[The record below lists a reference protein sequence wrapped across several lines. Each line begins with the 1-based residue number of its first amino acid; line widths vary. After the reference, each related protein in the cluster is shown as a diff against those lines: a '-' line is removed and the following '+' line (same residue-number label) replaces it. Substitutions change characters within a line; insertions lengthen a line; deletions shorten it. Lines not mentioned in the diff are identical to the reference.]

1 MARKKTS
8 TSSTKRATR
17 IDKDVKTTLMH
28 SRLLSFLYDLM
39 WSYRYFPQLACLLL
53 LVEACVGYVIIQK
66 VPYTEIDWSTYMQQ
80 VELFKAGERDY
91 MEIRGD
97 TGPLVYPAGFLY
109 IFSFLH
115 SVTDDGQNIR
125 RAQYIF
131 LGFYLIMIAT
141 VLAIYYRARVLPP
154 WATVFLC
161 VSKRLHSIFLLRMFN
176 DGVAMMLLFIAV
188 YLFARQ
194 RWRWGCVFF
203 SVAVSVKM
211 NVLLFAPA
219 LFFLLLQSCGILR
232 TAWYLFICAAIQ
244 IALAYPFL
252 KHNWWNYLNKAFELS
267 RVFTFKWTVNWRFL
281 DEETFV
287 SGGFAIILLLG
298 HLFFMVLLLDK
309 HFNII
314 GTIRAVMIKPF
325 AIYEPFPIQ
334 SEIVVTSLFVMN
346 FTGIVF
352 SRTLHYQFYS
362 WYYPTLPYL
371 LWCSDLPL
379 LLKMAALL
387 NNEYAFNTF
396 PSTTM
401 SSLMLQ
407 LTNVFLLISLYLNQ
421 KNNSFVP
428 YLDAEARTNLIAFVN
443 EECFDGARQ
452 LALYYGS
459 VTEELA
465 EGATMSSIDEHEVVL
480 SLPNMKLTL
489 AVGFGSSGPVTGEGY
504 GRQVLKDM
512 LKEAGEGIKAGD
524 TMGKLI
530 NREYMK
536 DKELKNLVDS
546 LDDQQTST
554 ASLRQLALAFESD
567 DGSRAIEMQVQ
578 VQESDGLRAEDCDL
592 RQYYDVART
601 VEQIRRGG
609 YKKIALQFPDSLLPD
624 ASQVQQELKDGLS
637 GQWERVFVLGDTSY
651 GSCCV
656 DEVAAQ
662 HLVADCI
669 VHYGRTCLSATT
681 KIPVIYVFGNASI
694 QVDDCV
700 QQLSERVAAV
710 DVTKTLVLLYE
721 PRYHHASFDV
731 FEGLKERFDERKVVF
746 GTMKT
751 FYDPTEKVQDVE
763 ISKADENA
771 AVTVLHIGGQEIIV
785 DAGNAEVTPETF
797 ALLYIGAESAH
808 LTSILMRYSTVDC
821 FSYNPDMMSTRKEG
835 ATVNRALMRR
845 FFLVQQAKEAQI
857 YGILMGTL
865 GVNKYLDVVH
875 GLQKLIK
882 KSGRKSYL
890 FVVGKVNVP
899 KLANYAEID
908 AFVLVACQQNTLM
921 DSKEYYK
928 PIVTPYELQLAL
940 SPTEEWDGQ
949 YKTDFK
955 EVIPALEQTAQSVER
970 VNDEDDD
977 VDKPF
982 FSLVSGTYKTSSRA
996 TDVDRET
1003 TTHAL
1008 TASGDPDA
1016 STALLVKNERTEL
1029 TTYHSEAAD
1038 YLATR
1043 EYQGLDPRIGKT
1055 PAHAAVEGST
1065 GIARGY
1071 THETE

>member
-8 TSSTKRATR
+8 TSTSKTKRATR

-28 SRLLSFLYDLM
+28 SRVLSFLYDLM
-39 WSYRYFPQLACLLL
+39 WSYRYFPQLACCLV
-53 LVEACVGYVIIQK
+53 LVEACVGYLIIQK

-80 VELFKAGERDY
+80 VEIFKAGERDY
-91 MEIRGD
+91 MQIRGD

-109 IFSFLH
+109 VFSFLH
-115 SVTDDGQNIR
+115 SVTDNGQNIQ

-161 VSKRLHSIFLLRMFN
+161 TSKRLHSIFMLRMFN

-203 SVAVSVKM
+203 SLAVSIKM

-219 LFFLLLQSCGILR
+219 LFFLLFQSCGILR
-232 TAWYLFICAAIQ
+232 TAWFLLICAAIQ

-267 RVFTFKWTVNWRFL
+267 R
-281 DEETFV
+281 
-287 SGGFAIILLLG
+287 
-298 HLFFMVLLLDK
+298 

-407 LTNVFLLISLYLNQ
+407 LTNMFLLITLYLNQ
-421 KNNSFVP
+421 KSNSFVP

-459 VTEELA
+459 VTEDLA
-465 EGATMSSIDEHEVVL
+465 EGATVSSIDEHEVVL
-480 SLPNMKLTL
+480 SLPKMKLTL

-512 LKEAGEGIKAGD
+512 LKEAGEGIKTGD

-530 NREYMK
+530 NREYIK
-536 DKELKNLVDS
+536 EKELKNLVDS
-546 LDDQQTST
+546 LDEQHDSSKTSYV
-554 ASLRQLALAFESD
+554 SSD

-578 VQESDGLRAEDCDL
+578 VQESDGVRTEDCDL
-592 RQYYDVART
+592 RSYYDIART

-624 ASQVQQELKDGLS
+624 ASQVQQELKNGLT

-681 KIPVIYVFGNASI
+681 KIPVIYVFGNAPI
-694 QVDDCV
+694 EVTDCV
-700 QQLSERVAAV
+700 QQLSEHIAGV
-710 DVTKTLVLLYE
+710 D
-721 PRYHHASFDV
+721 PRFHHASNAV
-731 FEGLKERFDERKVVF
+731 FEGLKEKFAERKLVF

-751 FYDPTEKVQDVE
+751 FYDPSKKVEEVE
-763 ISKADENA
+763 TLKADESSS
-771 AVTVLHIGGQEIIV
+771 VLTIGGQEIVV
-785 DAGNAEVTPETF
+785 DAET
-797 ALLYIGAESAH
+797 ESAH

-835 ATVNRALMRR
+835 STVNRALMRR

-865 GVNKYLDVVH
+865 GVNKYLDVVY

-882 KSGRKSYL
+882 QSGRKSYL

-940 SPTEEWDGQ
+940 SPRRNGLR
-949 YKTDFK
+949 
-955 EVIPALEQTAQSVER
+955 EVIPALDQTAQSVER
-970 VNDEDDD
+970 AAADGEGDDA
-977 VDKPF
+977 DKPF
-982 FSLVSGTYKTSSRA
+982 FSLVSGHTRLLRTRRPSIEKQLRTLSRRLVSS
-996 TDVDRET
+996 
-1003 TTHAL
+1003 THPVL
-1008 TASGDPDA
+1008 C
-1016 STALLVKNERTEL
+1016 
-1029 TTYHSEAAD
+1029 
-1038 YLATR
+1038 
-1043 EYQGLDPRIGKT
+1043 
-1055 PAHAAVEGST
+1055 
-1065 GIARGY
+1065 
-1071 THETE
+1071 